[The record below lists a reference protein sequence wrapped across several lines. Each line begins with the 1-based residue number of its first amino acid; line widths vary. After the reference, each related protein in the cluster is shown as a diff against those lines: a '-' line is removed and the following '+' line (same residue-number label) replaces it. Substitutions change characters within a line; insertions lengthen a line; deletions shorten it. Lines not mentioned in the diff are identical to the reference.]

1 MMGRIYFE
9 HGRAVKPPT
18 DEKKGMS
25 TYHITVAGQRLSVR
39 ATHHDLIGMLPGI
52 MRGAAQGFLEVRH
65 G

>member
-1 MMGRIYFE
+1 MGRIYFDQA
-9 HGRAVKPPT
+9 GPVKPQK
-18 DEKKGMS
+18 EEEKGMS

-39 ATHHDLIGMLPGI
+39 ATHQDLIGMLPGI

>member
-1 MMGRIYFE
+1 MGRIYFE

-25 TYHITVAGQRLSVR
+25 TYHITVFGQRLSVR

-52 MRGAAQGFLEVRH
+52 MREGCVGQEVQH

>member
-9 HGRAVKPPT
+9 QGRAVKPQKEE
-18 DEKKGMS
+18 EKCMS

-39 ATHHDLIGMLPGI
+39 ATHHGLLDMLPGI
-52 MRGAAQGFLEVRH
+52 MREGGQGMEVQH

>member
-1 MMGRIYFE
+1 MGRIYFE

-39 ATHHDLIGMLPGI
+39 ATHHGLLDMLPGI
-52 MRGAAQGFLEVRH
+52 MRDGGRGMEVQH

>member
-9 HGRAVKPPT
+9 QGRAVKPQK
-18 DEKKGMS
+18 EEEKGMS

-39 ATHHDLIGMLPGI
+39 ATHHDLLDMLPGI
-52 MRGAAQGFLEVRH
+52 MREGGQGMEVQH

>member
-25 TYHITVAGQRLSVR
+25 TYYITVAGQRLSVR
-39 ATHHDLIGMLPGI
+39 ATHHGLLDMLPGI
-52 MRGAAQGFLEVRH
+52 MREGGRGMEVQH

>member
-1 MMGRIYFE
+1 MGRIYFE

-39 ATHHDLIGMLPGI
+39 ATHHGLLDMLPGI
-52 MRGAAQGFLEVRH
+52 MREGGRGVEVQH

>member
-1 MMGRIYFE
+1 MGRIYFE
-9 HGRAVKPPT
+9 HGRAVKPPI

-39 ATHHDLIGMLPGI
+39 ATHHGLLDMLPGI
-52 MRGAAQGFLEVRH
+52 MREGGQGMEVQH